1 MKLLKKLLKSD
12 QSACKSNVTATA
24 SSTKLKRSHCR
35 DSRHKNRNSLNQNT
49 KHNNKNSTT
58 TGTASKRSD
67 NNSRLIRLHQ
77 NENRSKISYDQIG
90 VVMPRPPLQKPLLP
104 QFGGTDDMNRFLYGN
119 HQHQQQHLQMICDQ
133 LVLNRRQ
140 PSSYQQESSNFY
152 QNNNDIRFKKVD
164 LNEHY
169 YQQTVCNRYIYII
182 IVSTLCMYVYIYF
195 YYNLNKYTTR
205 KLSLYVYSCTAMRI

>member
-12 QSACKSNVTATA
+12 QSACKSNVTVTA
-24 SSTKLKRSHCR
+24 SSTKLKRSHCH

-67 NNSRLIRLHQ
+67 NNSRLIRLHH

-119 HQHQQQHLQMICDQ
+119 HQHQQQQLQLICDQ

-140 PSSYQQESSNFY
+140 PSSYQPESSNFY

-169 YQQTVCNRYIYII
+169 YQQTVCNRYIHYNSLYTLYICTCIFTFII
-182 IVSTLCMYVYIYF
+182 I
-195 YYNLNKYTTR
+195 
-205 KLSLYVYSCTAMRI
+205 